1 MANLFLREPLSG
13 SQTQIVVYRSIYQ
26 KGPRYVEFFDG
37 MFAFAIF
44 KEEKGTYLLAILVSG
59 QYSTLRKRGKWSG
72 ALWTVI

>member
-44 KEEKGTYLLAILVSG
+44 KEEKGTYLLVSG
-59 QYSTLRKRGKWSG
+59 QDSTLRKNGKWSG